1 MRAILG
7 TPPKDGLKH
16 WILGTV
22 LKDRDIACIP
32 MFAGIWDVSARAM
45 YGHIVARP
53 ILQDQDYSACSYRPE
68 TRADYFRVAGGQ
80 NAAKDIFL
88 DPDTGPAVKS
98 GYEYLSFEDLSAH
111 ILPKG
116 SRRVAIV
123 FDMVRS
129 RFKKEDYA
137 ANIVQYLS
145 DTELG
150 AFAYYGTHMYLLFTG
165 RNREEPEAVKRL
177 ITASCPKERVID
189 VR

>member
-1 MRAILG
+1 MSTFLLRTFQHISF
-7 TPPKDGLKH
+7 P
-16 WILGTV
+16 
-22 LKDRDIACIP
+22 RDP
-32 MFAGIWDVSARAM
+32 G
-45 YGHIVARP
+45 
-53 ILQDQDYSACSYRPE
+53 E
-68 TRADYFRVAGGQ
+68 
-80 NAAKDIFL
+80 
-88 DPDTGPAVKS
+88 
-98 GYEYLSFEDLSAH
+98 
-111 ILPKG
+111 
-116 SRRVAIV
+116 
-123 FDMVRS
+123 